1 MSNLQKTNK
10 SQTENQKEKIQC
22 TLEHLIH
29 KVKKEEETEHHK
41 RIRTLIKEP
50 TEKEDD
56 RDFNTEVNREI
67 LEGIE
72 FNKAPEEDVI
82 TNKILM

>member
-1 MSNLQKTNK
+1 MSNLQTTNR
-10 SQTENQKEKIQC
+10 SQTEYQKETIQC

-29 KVKKEEETEHHK
+29 KVKEEEETEHK

-50 TEKEDD
+50 TETEDD
-56 RDFNTEVNREI
+56 RDFNTEGNRQI

-72 FNKAPEEDVI
+72 CNKAPEEDVI